1 MTLLEIKSKH
11 SSTVHCVVCAE
22 PNSLLH
28 DVMIWNTDKTRAGGN
43 TMEKCLHFCI
53 LFEEVGTMLVFSW
66 ECIFIKYE
74 FNVSV

>member
-1 MTLLEIKSKH
+1 MHKRGKVGWKAPFSLPSPHQRTALL
-11 SSTVHCVVCAE
+11 
-22 PNSLLH
+22 N